1 MLRPDKSVMILELK
15 VHFPNYKN
23 SEKKNTLFQ
32 IETRLNAE
40 M

>member
-1 MLRPDKSVMILELK
+1 MLRLDKSVMVLEVK

-23 SEKKNTLFQ
+23 SIFEYLFR
-32 IETRLNAE
+32 IETKLNAE

>member
-1 MLRPDKSVMILELK
+1 MLRLDKSVMVLEVK

-23 SEKKNTLFQ
+23 SILEYLFR
-32 IETRLNAE
+32 IETKLNAE